1 MQGRI
6 LMVML
11 MLAGMCLT
19 AGCQSLFPH
28 NDSTTVSKW
37 KTYKDVEV
45 AFEKIVPYHTTVVEL
60 ELLNFDPKRSPNVK
74 ILTYVDLIV
83 RFLPSPAV
91 RLQDLPGGVR
101 ECIEAKEKSRAYL
114 VELHDTKD
122 KRHGNLFLDI
132 FGFKRL

>member
-11 MLAGMCLT
+11 MLAGMFLT

-28 NDSTTVSKW
+28 NESTTVSHW

-45 AFEKIVPYHTTVVEL
+45 AFGKIVPYHTTL
-60 ELLNFDPKRSPNVK
+60 DDLQLLNFDPKLSPNVK

-83 RFLPSPAV
+83 TFLPSPAIH
-91 RLQDLPGGVR
+91 LQDLPGGVR
-101 ECIEAKEKSRAYL
+101 E
-114 VELHDTKD
+114 
-122 KRHGNLFLDI
+122 
-132 FGFKRL
+132 